1 MTGFTHTSLRCLSYE
16 SSAHDPL
23 LVFWHSFT
31 RRPLLSVVRISAAD
45 VIAWLEANKLKP
57 SWPVHAVPPR
67 LEPKRLTCLVAVSS
81 ARWSKSLKAD
91 VEPYLLSGRFALRRF
106 EAESRKN

>member
-1 MTGFTHTSLRCLSYE
+1 MALFW
-16 SSAHDPL
+16 SSGTP
-23 LVFWHSFT
+23 FT

-57 SWPVHAVPPR
+57 SWPVHAVSPR
-67 LEPKRLTCLVAVSS
+67 LEPKRLTCLVVSS